1 MSCSAGDRLNVRAL
15 RQRLAMTAPT
25 LADEFEELVLYD
37 GIVEP
42 LHKGGLVY
50 RTAYMPRHVP
60 PAQV

>member
-1 MSCSAGDRLNVRAL
+1 
-15 RQRLAMTAPT
+15 MTAPT